1 MTSAE
6 PALNPDESLNESL
19 QQERDHHDR
28 CRTALAALVDGA
40 QEHVV
45 TAEDVSAS
53 GADAEVLGYR
63 LRSRAKELRELPE
76 GPLFF
81 GRLDFAARGEGE
93 GEGAGTDLGAAT
105 GAWDHAGQSYHI
117 GRLRISEHPAAPP
130 LVVDWRAPVSRAFY
144 QASAHD
150 PQGVAVRR
158 RFGWAPGSRGDSA
171 DLTGLED
178 EHLARGESGTGDI
191 VAREIERPRVGP
203 MRDIAAT
210 IQPEQD
216 DLVRADLDVSVC
228 VQGAPGTGKTAVGL
242 HRAAYLLYTHPQ
254 RIRRGGLL
262 ILGPNRTF
270 LSYIAEVLPALGE
283 TGVRQSTLQE
293 EIARHP
299 VTGADTERTAV
310 LKHDARMAE
319 VLRRALYARVS
330 GERAA
335 DRAVPDRAVPDLTVP
350 DGSYRWRVPG
360 DELARIVRDV
370 RAEEPPYGVGR
381 ERVRSRVVRCVQ
393 LRAER
398 RAGPQSG
405 AWVQKVS
412 RSRAVGAYVDAVWPR
427 VRAEEVLAELLTDER
442 VLAAAADGLLDAD
455 EQRALRWARPPR
467 SWKSARWSAADLVL
481 LDEVAG
487 LVEHPEG
494 YGHLVVDEAQDL
506 SPMECRAIA
515 RRAAFGSLTI
525 LGDLAQGTT
534 PWAARTWDTTLRH
547 LGKPDAAVIPLT
559 IGFRV
564 PQAVVELANRLLERL
579 DVKVPAG
586 RSLRTDGELRIREAD
601 AAAAGGVLDAVVDAV
616 REALARE
623 GSVGVIAADADVDRV
638 RAALAAAGIAAAGP
652 DEPAARLSVVPA
664 TLVKGLE
671 YDHVVAVEP
680 AAIAAGEREAAA
692 EAGDLTGGRGLHRL
706 YVVLTRAVSRLD
718 VVHGRPLPF

>member
-1 MTSAE
+1 MTSAD
-6 PALNPDESLNESL
+6 PAALTDSLHH
-19 QQERDHHDR
+19 ERTHHDR
-28 CRTALAALVDGA
+28 CRAALAAMVDGA
-40 QEHVV
+40 QEQVV
-45 TAEDVSAS
+45 VGEDVSAS

-63 LRSRAKELRELPE
+63 LRSQAKHMRELPE

-81 GRLDFAARGEGE
+81 GRLDHAEDAGE
-93 GEGAGTDLGAAT
+93 
-105 GAWDHAGQSYHI
+105 HAGQSYHI
-117 GRLRISEHPAAPP
+117 GRLRISEQPTLPP

-144 QASAHD
+144 QASARD
-150 PQGVAVRR
+150 PQGVANRR
-158 RFGWAPGSRGDSA
+158 RFGWAPGGKGDSA
-171 DLTGLED
+171 DLTGFED
-178 EHLARGESGTGDI
+178 EHLARGESRVSDI

-216 DLVRADLDVSVC
+216 DLVRGDLGLSVC

-270 LSYIAEVLPALGE
+270 LSYVSEVLPALGE

-299 VTGADTERTAV
+299 VKGYDSRAV
-310 LKHDARMAE
+310 AALKHDARMAE

-330 GERAA
+330 AEGV
-335 DRAVPDRAVPDLTVP
+335 DAVEIP
-350 DGSYRWRVPG
+350 DGSYRWRVPAG
-360 DELARIVRDV
+360 ELVRLVADV
-370 RAEEPPYGVGR
+370 RAEEPPYATGR
-381 ERVRSRVVRCVQ
+381 ERVRSRVVRAVQ

-405 AWVQKVS
+405 AWVQ
-412 RSRAVGAYVDAVWPR
+412 RISRARAITAYLDTVWPR
-427 VRAEEVLAELLTDER
+427 VRPEEVVAQLLADEDD
-442 VLAAAADGLLDAD
+442 LSAAADGLLDSA
-455 EQRALRWARPPR
+455 EQRVLLWDKPPR
-467 SWKSARWSAADLVL
+467 SWKSARWSSADLVL

-494 YGHLVVDEAQDL
+494 YGHVVVDEAQDL

-515 RRAAFGSLTI
+515 RRVPFGSLTV

-534 PWAARTWDTTLRH
+534 PWAARSWETSLRH
-547 LGKPDAAVIPLT
+547 LGKPEAAVVPLT
-559 IGFRV
+559 TGFRV
-564 PQAVVELANRLLERL
+564 PAAVVTLANRLLERL
-579 DVKVPAG
+579 DVDVPKG
-586 RSLRTDGELRIREAD
+586 RSLREDGELRVRAV
-601 AAAAGGVLDAVVDAV
+601 AGEVTAEVVDAV
-616 REALARE
+616 RDALRDE
-623 GSVGVIAADADVDRV
+623 GSVGVVAADADVELV
-638 RAALAAAGIAAAGP
+638 RAALETAGIPAAGP
-652 DEPAARLSVVPA
+652 QELGARVAVVPA
-664 TLVKGLE
+664 SVVKGLE

-680 AAIAAGEREAAA
+680 AAIAEA
-692 EAGDLTGGRGLHRL
+692 EPRGLHRL